1 VKPVRASIAL
11 GANLAAPEAQVTRAF
26 DEIARLPG
34 TTLLARSSLYRTA
47 PVGFAGQ
54 PAFINAAALVDTT
67 LAPRALL
74 DALLAIERAHG
85 RVRDVPNG
93 PRTLDL
99 DVITYGDERVDE
111 PGLAIPHPRAHDRA
125 FVLAPLAEIAPEL
138 RIPGHGLA
146 RECLA
151 GCDRT
156 GVAKMETA

>member
-1 VKPVRASIAL
+1 VKAVRAAIAL
-11 GANLAAPEAQVTRAF
+11 GANLASPEAQVLGAF

-34 TTLLARSSLYRTA
+34 TTLRARSSLYRTA
-47 PVGFAGQ
+47 PVGYAAQ

-74 DALLAIERAHG
+74 DGLLAIERAHG

-99 DVITYGDERVDE
+99 DIIAYGDAVLDE
-111 PGLAIPHPRAHDRA
+111 PGLAIPHPRAHERA

-138 RIPGHGLA
+138 RLPGHGLA

-151 GCDRT
+151 KCDRT
-156 GVAKMETA
+156 GIAKMEPA